1 MSHIVT
7 TATASVANFLAS
19 ATGLIRESCTVL
31 ATGVTADSYGRKIVP
46 AGTILPAN
54 DATATG
60 ILFEDVDV
68 TEGDHEGSLIIA
80 GRIFSDRLPVAPAE
94 AAIPVLKASG
104 IYLVTSDETT
114 RD

>member
-7 TATASVANFLAS
+7 VGATTSANFLAS
-19 ATGLIRESCTVL
+19 AVGLIRETCTVL
-31 ATGVTADSYGRKIVP
+31 AAGVTADDAGRKIVP

-68 TEGDHEGSLIIA
+68 TEGDHEGSLIVA
-80 GRIFSDRLPVAPAE
+80 GRIFNDRLP
-94 AAIPVLKASG
+94 AAVSDTALPVLKTIG
-104 IYLVTSDETT
+104 ITLVTSEETT

>member
-7 TATASVANFLAS
+7 QGTSGISNFIAS
-19 ATGLIRESCTVL
+19 AVGLTRESCTVL
-31 ATGVTADSYGRKIVP
+31 AAGVTADDAGRKVVL

-80 GRIFSDRLPVAPAE
+80 GRVFNDRLPVAVADT
-94 AAIPVLKASG
+94 ALPVLKSSG
-104 IYLVTSDETT
+104 IYFATSDETT

>member
-7 TATASVANFLAS
+7 TTTTKVSNFLAS
-19 ATGLIRESCTVL
+19 AVGLVRESCTVL
-31 ATGVTADSYGRKIVP
+31 AAGVTADDAGRKIAR
-46 AGTILPAN
+46 AGTIYPSN
-54 DATATG
+54 DANATG

-80 GRIFSDRLPVAPAE
+80 GRIFSDRLPVTPAE